1 MKKQKRNM
9 NTTHLRRDVVRPE
22 VVRPEVVRPEVV
34 RPATGKLRQVN
45 DMQLLAISE
54 HSIIWELG
62 I

>member
-1 MKKQKRNM
+1 M

>member
-1 MKKQKRNM
+1 M

-54 HSIIWELG
+54 HSIIWELS